1 MYIAVRSDLSQG
13 AQFAQSNHATAQ
25 FAAEHPAVHQQWYR
39 NSNWLIVLT
48 VPDEAQ
54 LFVLESM
61 ALTLGLKHSLV
72 REPDMGDVATAIALE
87 PGPMTRRLCAQYPC
101 AGKELAVT

>member
-1 MYIAVRSDLSQG
+1 MAVRSDLALG

-25 FAAEHPAVHQQWYR
+25 FAAEHTAVHQQWFHD
-39 NSNWLIVLT
+39 SNWLIVLT

-54 LFVLESM
+54 LFMLESM
-61 ALTLGLKHSLV
+61 ALTLGIKHSLV
-72 REPDMGDVATAIALE
+72 REPDMDNITTAIALE
-87 PGPMTRRLCAQYPC
+87 PGPMAKRLCAQYPC